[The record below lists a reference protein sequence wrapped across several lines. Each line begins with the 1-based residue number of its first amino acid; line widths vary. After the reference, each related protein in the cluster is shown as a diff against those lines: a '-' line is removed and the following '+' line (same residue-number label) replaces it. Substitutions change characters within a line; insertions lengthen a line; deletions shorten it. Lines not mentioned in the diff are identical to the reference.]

1 MARVD
6 GGADPATPDAPALHG
21 GERLPPARWFGRF
34 EVADG
39 GPGRW
44 LLRDWLR
51 PAPVR
56 RRRDRFAGLAGDA
69 LARALFLH
77 GWAPAAWGGYPRAV
91 ADRPRDDDDPMFWQF
106 PCRTEGDAYAR
117 HAALEAPALR
127 GDALHCYLGLPWATF
142 IDRRQWPAVELQTA
156 RTRLFGLRAALAEC
170 GLRLRVHTV
179 CQHVY
184 WERALPH
191 WHALGLTDLWLSHLP
206 AEAGPETRP
215 GVAAAERSGMQLHP
229 WSLYA
234 VNVEDPA
241 RRVGLRI
248 GADPA
253 ARPLLASFIGTHMP
267 HYLCDARLRLRALAA
282 EPDIRIDVTTDRWHF
297 EGVVYGHQVRRE
309 PLEAHYAVDDD
320 VRRYNEWLS
329 DSVFALCPA
338 GAGPNTLRL
347 WEALAVGAIPV
358 LIGPAPALPRGGSL
372 APVDWDAIVLR
383 CDADRLGELPARLR
397 AVPLEER
404 RRRQRLALEACDH
417 VRRQR
422 CF

>member
-1 MARVD
+1 MPAGD
-6 GGADPATPDAPALHG
+6 GHPHPSTPAAAGCEP
-21 GERLPPARWFGRF
+21 LPPPRWFGRF
-34 EVADG
+34 TVADG

-44 LLRDWLR
+44 LLRDWLQ
-51 PAPVR
+51 PAAAV
-56 RRRDRFAGLAGDA
+56 RRRDRFDGLEGDA
-69 LARALFLH
+69 LARALFQH

-91 ADRPRDDDDPMFWQF
+91 ADRPRDGDDPMFWQF
-106 PCRTEGDAYAR
+106 PCRTEGEAYAR
-117 HAALEAPALR
+117 HAALPSPALR

-142 IDRRQWPAVELQTA
+142 IDRGQWPAAELQAT

-170 GLRLRVHTV
+170 GLALRVHTV
-179 CQHVY
+179 CQHIY

-191 WHALGLTDLWLSHLP
+191 WHDLGVTDLWLSHLP
-206 AEAGPETRP
+206 AEAP
-215 GVAAAERSGMQLHP
+215 GDGQAGARRSGLRLHP

-234 VNVEDPA
+234 VNVEDPD

-248 GADPA
+248 GTDPA
-253 ARPLLASFIGTHMP
+253 ARPLLASFIGAHMA

-297 EGVVYGHQVRRE
+297 EGVVYGHQVRNE
-309 PLEAHYAVDDD
+309 ALDAHYAVGDD

-347 WEALAVGAIPV
+347 WEALAVGAVPV
-358 LIGPAPALPRGGSL
+358 LIGPEPALPRGGTMC
-372 APVDWDAIVLR
+372 PVDWDAVVVH
-383 CDADRLGELPARLR
+383 CDPEEIAGLPARLR
-397 AVPLEER
+397 AMPLAER
-404 RRRQRLALEACDH
+404 RRRQRLGMQAYADVLA
-417 VRRQR
+417 QR

>member
-1 MARVD
+1 M
-6 GGADPATPDAPALHG
+6 
-21 GERLPPARWFGRF
+21 
-34 EVADG
+34 
-39 GPGRW
+39 
-44 LLRDWLR
+44 
-51 PAPVR
+51 
-56 RRRDRFAGLAGDA
+56 
-69 LARALFLH
+69 
-77 GWAPAAWGGYPRAV
+77 
-91 ADRPRDDDDPMFWQF
+91 
-106 PCRTEGDAYAR
+106 
-117 HAALEAPALR
+117 
-127 GDALHCYLGLPWATF
+127 
-142 IDRRQWPAVELQTA
+142 
-156 RTRLFGLRAALAEC
+156 
-170 GLRLRVHTV
+170 
-179 CQHVY
+179 
-184 WERALPH
+184 
-191 WHALGLTDLWLSHLP
+191 P
-206 AEAGPETRP
+206 AEAP
-215 GVAAAERSGMQLHP
+215 GGGQSGAKRSGPRLHP

-234 VNVEDPA
+234 VNVEDPD

-248 GADPA
+248 GTDPA

-267 HYLCDARLRLRALAA
+267 HYLCDARLRLRALAD

-297 EGVVYGHQVRRE
+297 EGVVYGHQVRNE
-309 PLEAHYAVDDD
+309 ALDAHYAVGDD

-358 LIGPAPALPRGGSL
+358 LIGPEPALPRGGTMR
-372 APVDWDAIVLR
+372 PVDWDAIVLR